1 MKRELIL
8 NVDGEEITVTAVRDG
23 ETIRVERDGVEYA
36 VRIVAES
43 IVGMQVANTQPTG
56 TGSAAAARAA
66 TPAPAASGT
75 RSTAARGGKATSAT
89 HTAPAG
95 AVPAPMTGV
104 IEQVLVAEHDS
115 VTEGQNVIVL
125 EAMKMYI
132 DVAAPAGGT
141 VSSINVKPGESVK
154 EGDPLLVIG

>member
-1 MKRELIL
+1 MKREMIL

-23 ETIRVERDGVEYA
+23 ETIRVERDGVAYP

-43 IVGMQVANTQPTG
+43 IVGMHAANSQPTG
-56 TGSAAAARAA
+56 SAPAA
-66 TPAPAASGT
+66 TPVATTSPVSN
-75 RSTAARGGKATSAT
+75 TAARRGGSRPAATN
-89 HTAPAG
+89 APAG

-104 IEQVLVAEHDS
+104 IDQVLVAEGDT
-115 VTEGQNVIVL
+115 VTEGQNVVVL

-141 VSSINVKPGESVK
+141 VSAISVKAGDSVK
-154 EGDPLLVIG
+154 EGDPLLAIG